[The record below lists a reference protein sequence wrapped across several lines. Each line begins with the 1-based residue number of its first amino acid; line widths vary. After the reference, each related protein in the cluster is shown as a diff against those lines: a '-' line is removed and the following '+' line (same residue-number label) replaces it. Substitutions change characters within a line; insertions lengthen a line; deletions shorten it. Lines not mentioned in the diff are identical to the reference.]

1 MEHSCE
7 DEVREGGRGH
17 QSIGSPSCMFVL
29 LLLLLFIVLL
39 LLLLLGLLMCANS
52 CTSLMQWI
60 TTRTRWPP
68 PSTPM
73 T

>member
-1 MEHSCE
+1 MEYSRE

-29 LLLLLFIVLL
+29 LLLFIVLL
-39 LLLLLGLLMCANS
+39 LLLLLGLLMCAKS